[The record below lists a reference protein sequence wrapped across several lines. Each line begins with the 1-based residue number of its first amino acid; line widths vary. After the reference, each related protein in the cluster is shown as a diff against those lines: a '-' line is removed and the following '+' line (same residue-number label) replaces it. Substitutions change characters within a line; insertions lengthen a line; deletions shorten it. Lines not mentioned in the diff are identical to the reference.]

1 MKVVLNDEYNKL
13 YDMKTYI
20 SKDYL
25 VLKLESESGKYS
37 KQYNLEQLKQIDRYF
52 NMSRNLEEAQ
62 KDLNELFGEK
72 YSILEKDEEDV
83 TIQFKR
89 NNIKF
94 ILDNIQKVD
103 ISYES
108 LSDYMKKIIDENQ
121 LILGIDLGTTYS
133 CAAVMIDNN
142 IIMIRNSLGS
152 TTTPSYI
159 SFIDKN
165 EVYVGELA
173 KLLPSNEK
181 NIIYN
186 TKRLLGKNIEDD
198 DIKELMQKLPFSLK
212 KDEKYNLLK
221 ICLNF
226 DYGKTKGNNEEE
238 FYPEQI
244 SALIL
249 RKIIKDSEF
258 YLSKRIGKE
267 IKINNCVITV
277 PAYFNQK
284 QRESTYNS
292 AKIIGLNVK
301 TMINEPT
308 AACLAYAFQ
317 SLENSDKKMIVI
329 DFGGGTLDITQL
341 RYRKDKDSIYC
352 DVKFTYGN
360 SNFGGEDFDKKL
372 MEKCKEKCF
381 KNPKKGAKNL
391 KNEDKNEP
399 QIIRLKRACERAKI
413 KLSTYDST
421 EIHFEN
427 DIDFTINKKDFLD
440 YCKELFDKFNKILDD
455 FIIQSKINKN
465 EISEV
470 ILIGGSTLIPKIRE
484 IISEKFKKSK
494 INYKLDPKEVV
505 AMGASIRAAKLSR
518 LPSVQD
524 IKLFDVT
531 NLSLG
536 VRVQGNRFKR
546 IIPRSTPI
554 PFSNTDTFKTTL
566 DNQDFAVIK
575 IYEGEND
582 NDCDIKNLL
591 LGKFFITGLPKRKG
605 GEVKIEVKFH
615 IKENS
620 ILEVT
625 ATEVMNPN
633 NIQELIIEKQND
645 PLKILSQLEK
655 RENEINFF
663 EDKKYN
669 DLKFS
674 IMESQDNL
682 RYQKNKKNI
691 KDEYLKKII
700 QNIIEK
706 IGTFLIECE
715 IFSNIYISFVK
726 FYFNNLCEFYQIYN
740 INDSEDLSQIK
751 SHLSILLEKIQFY
764 DNEILNEILEENIDN
779 DNVYKN
785 FKGFIMECL
794 YAEINSIFF
803 NANRYKREKDRK
815 IYDEILKE
823 ISRAKALIK
832 VSKQLIDKVD
842 KDKCKLN
849 NITKKDL
856 EVIDLKLTVRE
867 EIIEMKNKNSFMK
880 FFYSIRDQNKLKGI
894 YEKYC
899 NCILADGDDL
909 VELEKLINDMVSQR
923 DDKNFNLE
931 WEKAERFIK
940 SIKCKNAN
948 DDIICTIHE
957 ILELY
962 PYEKKNEQEMWNN
975 FYKYKSGEYSLD
987 EYLLLIRG
995 KYQTK
1000 ANDIKTTSIETEVY
1014 HSILTYLNKI
1024 S

>member
-1 MKVVLNDEYNKL
+1 MIYF
-13 YDMKTYI
+13 TYI
-20 SKDYL
+20 FL
-25 VLKLESESGKYS
+25 IIKYTI
-37 KQYNLEQLKQIDRYF
+37 NENNEENDAVIYF
-52 NMSRNLEEAQ
+52 EKRNL
-62 KDLNELFGEK
+62 
-72 YSILEKDEEDV
+72 
-83 TIQFKR
+83 
-89 NNIKF
+89 KF
-94 ILDNIQKVD
+94 ILNNINNNVD
-103 ISYES
+103 ISYGS
-108 LSDYMKKIIDENQ
+108 LSDYMKKIIDQNQ

-181 NIIYN
+181 NILYN

-198 DIKELMQKLPFSLK
+198 DIKELMQKLSFSLK

-329 DFGGGTLDITQL
+329 DFGGGTLDITLL
-341 RYRKDKDSIYC
+341 RFRKDKEAIYC
-352 DVKFTYGN
+352 DVLFTYGN
-360 SNFGGEDFDKKL
+360 SNFGGEDFDNIL
-372 MEKCKEKCF
+372 MSKCIEKCS
-381 KNPKKGAKNL
+381 KNSKVFHDKN
-391 KNEDKNEP
+391 KNEP
-399 QIIRLKRACERAKI
+399 HLLRLKRACERAKI
-413 KLSTYDST
+413 KLSSFNYTK
-421 EIHFEN
+421 IHIEN
-427 DIDFTINKKDFLD
+427 ISKYKSIDFPINQSDFFS
-440 YCKELFDKFNKILDD
+440 YCKELFNKFNNILDD
-455 FIIQSKINKN
+455 FIIQSKMNKN

-484 IISEKFKKSK
+484 IITEKFKKSK

-505 AMGASIRAAKLSR
+505 AMGASISAAKLSR

-554 PFSNTDTFKTTL
+554 PFHNTDTFKTTL

-605 GEVKIEVKFH
+605 GEVKIEVKLE
-615 IKENS
+615 IKDNS
-620 ILEVT
+620 LLEVT
-625 ATEVMNPN
+625 ASEVNNPSN
-633 NIQELIIEKQND
+633 RITLIIKKQND
-645 PLKILSQLEK
+645 LIAIIDQLKERDKKILFF
-655 RENEINFF
+655 ENE
-663 EDKKYN
+663 KYN
-669 DLKFS
+669 VIKYS
-674 IMESQDNL
+674 ILESEDEI
-682 RYQKNKKNI
+682 QKQKRKLQPDQNQIKLSYKNI
-691 KDEYLKKII
+691 LQKVG
-700 QNIIEK
+700 N
-706 IGTFLIECE
+706 FLIDCY
-715 IFSNIYISFVK
+715 IFSNLHISFIK
-726 FYFNNLCEFYQIYN
+726 IYFNKICEYHRTF
-740 INDSEDLSQIK
+740 NDIK
-751 SHLSILLEKIQFY
+751 SDDIKIIKETITKIFEKIQMYNREMLF
-764 DNEILNEILEENIDN
+764 EIIEEMVDIDN
-779 DNVYKN
+779 IYMNFVY
-785 FKGFIMECL
+785 FIMQSL
-794 YAEINSIFF
+794 YEEINTLFYTSISGKEMK
-803 NANRYKREKDRK
+803 NKEKNV
-815 IYDEILKE
+815 EELKYL
-823 ISRAKALIK
+823 SKGKALIEVCK
-832 VSKQLIDKVD
+832 GLIDKFD
-842 KDKCKLN
+842 KDKKKLN
-849 NITKKDL
+849 NITK
-856 EVIDLKLTVRE
+856 IDLDNVKMKIKVRE
-867 EIIEMKNKNSFMK
+867 EIIKINHKKLISKMCFSEQDRKNLEELYKKYFECH
-880 FFYSIRDQNKLKGI
+880 FADQNDLIDLGKLLNESKNNKIEPKFPLNNREDNDALTQNGDFNQEEF
-894 YEKYC
+894 EKASKF
-899 NCILADGDDL
+899 IAWID
-909 VELEKLINDMVSQR
+909 S
-923 DDKNFNLE
+923 KNFD
-931 WEKAERFIK
+931 
-940 SIKCKNAN
+940 
-948 DDIICTIHE
+948 DDIIAIIYR
-957 ILELY
+957 ILNSY
-962 PYEKKNEQEMWNN
+962 PYVDNKKEKEKMWED
-975 FYKYKSGEYSLD
+975 FYKYKSNEYKD
-987 EYLLLIRG
+987 DYYLLLIRG
-995 KYQTK
+995 KYQDK
-1000 ANDIKTTSIETEVY
+1000 INNGIHSDIQYEVFY
-1014 HSILTYLNKI
+1014 AILKYLNKFI
-1024 S
+1024 SVMN